1 MIRANLRPRP
11 TRQANSQSRSTE
23 ILETLVAGGCEPAL
37 IVEMYYWTRE
47 PGMLDL
53 IRAIAALPD
62 EARSALEAFFAMS
75 HDPAAIA
82 AKWDTVGRLT
92 LASPQVGQTMAL
104 MQYCAENE
112 DGEKPPM
119 PN

>member
-1 MIRANLRPRP
+1 MIRITPRSRAP
-11 TRQANSQSRSTE
+11 RQSTSQPGSKD
-23 ILETLVAGGCEPAL
+23 IFETLVAGGCEPAL

-47 PGMLDL
+47 PGMLEL
-53 IRAIAALPD
+53 IRAIAALPE

-75 HDPAAIA
+75 HEPAAIA
-82 AKWDTVGRLT
+82 ARWDAGGRLT
-92 LASPQVGQTMAL
+92 LASPQIGQTMAI

-112 DGEKPPM
+112 DAETPPM

>member
-1 MIRANLRPRP
+1 MIRTNPRLRPP
-11 TRQANSQSRSTE
+11 SQSTSEPRSKD
-23 ILETLVAGGCEPAL
+23 ILETLVASGCEPTQ
-37 IVEMYYWTRE
+37 IVEIYYWTRE

-53 IRAIAALPD
+53 IRAIAALPE

-75 HDPAAIA
+75 HEPASVA
-82 AKWDTVGRLT
+82 AKWDAGGRLT
-92 LASPQVGQTMAL
+92 LASPQVGQTMAI

-112 DGEKPPM
+112 DAEKPPI